1 MRNRLMSRVNKNR
14 QSGVRSHRSR
24 VFRLSSSPLSGSF
37 SKLLPSLSV
46 CISALVLG
54 SYSAYSVAGVSI
66 LRPPREARSDEPLV
80 VTIVY
85 TGDAPSGTSVDV
97 PRTLS
102 VTLTNGEALPRAVL
116 LTRASGA
123 PEHVRLAAGE
133 MKAVSYSAPWPDW
146 ARGAL
151 RIDLPGV
158 DVSPSVVLLTRVPR
172 NAATASAATAAPASA
187 AAVASASAPVVI
199 APAEG
204 PMAGNESIAAQ
215 VPPSTVKPSNSLV
228 PDLGT
233 FLVGRFSF
241 YQPTYFA
248 DGWDSSED
256 GLAKFQVSFK
266 FRFVLPDDPRSRG
279 FLDNLYFAYTQTSL
293 WDIRGHMNPFYD
305 TSYMPALFYYLED
318 AGWRTSW
325 FTRMGIESGY
335 EHESNGTAGPG
346 SRGID
351 YVYIKPIWDFGD
363 LNANHLTIEPK
374 IYAYTHKQDT
384 NSDIADYRGYVDLLV
399 KYGSADGWQLATT
412 LRKGT
417 KSTYGSV
424 DVQFTYPLAKIFGSA
439 WGGYLFLN
447 YFNGYAEDLLS
458 YNQHRWAARIGF
470 AVSR

>member
-1 MRNRLMSRVNKNR
+1 MSRVKKDR
-14 QSGVRSHRSR
+14 QSPACSPRSR
-24 VFRLSSSPLSGSF
+24 VSRLSSSSLAVSLARSI
-37 SKLLPSLSV
+37 PSLSLCV
-46 CISALVLG
+46 SAIVLG
-54 SYSAYSVAGVSI
+54 SYSAYSVAAVSV
-66 LRPPREARSDEPLV
+66 LRPPREARSDEPLA

-85 TGDAPSGTSVDV
+85 TGDAPSGMSVDV

-116 LTRASGA
+116 LTRESGA

-133 MKAVSYSAPWPDW
+133 MKAVSYSAPWPEW

-151 RIDLPGV
+151 RVDVPGV
-158 DVSPSVVLLTRVPR
+158 DVSPSVVLLTRMPR
-172 NAATASAATAAPASA
+172 NAATASAAMAAPASA
-187 AAVASASAPVVI
+187 AAIASASAPLAA

-204 PMAGNESIAAQ
+204 PMAGNASIAAQ
-215 VPPSTVKPSNSLV
+215 MPPSTVKPSNSLA

-233 FLVGRFSF
+233 FLAGRFSF

-248 DGWDSSED
+248 DGWDSSQD
-256 GLAKFQVSFK
+256 GLAKFQLSFK

-279 FLDNLYFAYTQTSL
+279 FFDNLYFAYTQTSL

-318 AGWRTSW
+318 TGWRTNW
-325 FTRMGIESGY
+325 FTRMGIESGF

-351 YVYIKPIWDFGD
+351 ILYVKPIWDWGD

-374 IYAYTHKQDT
+374 IYAYAHKQDS
-384 NSDIADYRGYVDLLV
+384 NADIADYRGYVDLLV
-399 KYGSADGWQLATT
+399 KYGSPDGWQLATT

-424 DVQFTYPLAKIFGSA
+424 DVQLTYPFAKLFGNS